1 MVNIGPT
8 LPIVTPLSRKTRAT
22 TATVVVS
29 KQTQKVPEGDRRK
42 HRDRRNGRHKA
53 LLESRAGRDRR
64 RSVALS
70 IDTSA

>member
-1 MVNIGPT
+1 
-8 LPIVTPLSRKTRAT
+8 
-22 TATVVVS
+22 VVS